1 MTKHKKSLLLLFT
14 ANGISGFAQGISMLA
29 IPWYFASGGN
39 MGFYNLSYGIITLI
53 VLFFGL
59 YAGTLVD
66 KYSRKSNFLATNIIG
81 GFILLL
87 VSALGF
93 YMNSLSDLMVIIVF
107 AATML
112 SYNIHYP
119 TLYAFG
125 QEITEPAYYHKL
137 NSNIEIVGQS
147 TSVLSGAFAALLL
160 EGVAKGEGKLFGFQ
174 VNMPF
179 GIAKWNIWEIFLMD
193 AITYFIAALLI
204 WFIRY
209 TPNPALY
216 AQADSVILRVKAGF
230 DYLKKHPQFLL
241 FGLFSYSV
249 FAMLI
254 VEIFSI
260 LPMYIEK
267 HLEEQGSVFAM
278 SDGIYAFGALAAGLF
293 VTKLFSSTNT
303 VKAVIVLTFLSAA
316 IFFWVF
322 ATKSVMVVYVYSLLL
337 GFTNAGIRVLRLTYL
352 FNHIPNELMGRVNSI
367 FNMANVLTRSLFIFL
382 FSLPF
387 FTFGNQVIWAYAC
400 MSLFLLVSGLI
411 LLLNYKKINAS

>member
-87 VSALGF
+87 VSAFGF

-179 GIAKWNIWEIFLMD
+179 GIEKWNIWEIFLMD

-209 TPNPALY
+209 TPNPALH

-322 ATKSVMVVYVYSLLL
+322 ATKSVMVVYIYSLLL

-400 MSLFLLVSGLI
+400 MSLFLLASGLI